1 MMKLLFLL
9 LVGMSIKT
17 FSLIPTPTNL
27 LFNNHFEVDTI
38 VDKNMLVHNNLVVP
52 FIDKLTKIIPN
63 IDLIGHNVILIDKN
77 LIVNLINNDF
87 IDNDIKKD
95 IILTII
101 RLTQEGDQIGTFVLQ
116 NYYNLV
122 NHIF

>member
-9 LVGMSIKT
+9 LLGMSIRT
-17 FSLIPTPTNL
+17 FSFIPTPTNL
-27 LFNNHFEVDTI
+27 LFNNHFDVNTI
-38 VDKNMLVHNNLVVP
+38 ADKNMLVHNNLVVP

-77 LIVNLINNDF
+77 LIINLINNDY
-87 IDNDIKKD
+87 IDNHVKKD

>member
-1 MMKLLFLL
+1 
-9 LVGMSIKT
+9 
-17 FSLIPTPTNL
+17 
-27 LFNNHFEVDTI
+27 
-38 VDKNMLVHNNLVVP
+38 MLVHNNLVVP

-77 LIVNLINNDF
+77 LIINLINNDF

-122 NHIF
+122 NHIL

>member
-9 LVGMSIKT
+9 LLGMSIKT
-17 FSLIPTPTNL
+17 FSFIPTPTNL
-27 LFNNHFEVDTI
+27 LFNNHFDVNTV
-38 VDKNMLVHNNLVVP
+38 VDKNILVQNKIIIPL
-52 FIDKLTKIIPN
+52 IDKITKIIPN
-63 IDLIGHNVILIDKN
+63 IDTIGHNVILIDKN
-77 LIVNLINNDF
+77 LIINLINNDY
-87 IDNDIKKD
+87 IDNHVKKD

-101 RLTQEGDQIGTFVLQ
+101 KLTQDGDQIGTFVLQ